1 MDRDHLLTELDRT
14 GAVMMTYR
22 LITEAGPIYHSMK
35 VSLMEDDNRFLVI
48 GIADVDEEI
57 KQRREVERVKEEKIA
72 YDRIRALAGD
82 FVSIFSVEP
91 TSGRYRK
98 FTASSSFED
107 AISSKEGADFF
118 ADCIRQAKR
127 QIHPDDVNRFLD
139 VITKDNVLAE
149 VEAHGVFSV
158 SYRLMRGGAPRYVQL
173 RAATV
178 EDADGYTL
186 IIGINDIDSQVKQE
200 EEYKKR
206 IAQAQREANQDVLTG
221 VKNRHAYLE
230 AEERLD
236 QQIAEHREGDFAVV
250 ILDVNDLKLINDT
263 EGHKAGDQYLK
274 DASSI
279 IAGIFKNSTIYRV
292 GGDEF
297 CTIVQDMDYE
307 RIDDLLKDM
316 EDHNAR
322 AIRTGGVVI
331 ACGMAKYEGD
341 TNAAAVFERADQNMY
356 QNKSDLKEGRAVR

>member
-1 MDRDHLLTELDRT
+1 VFICTGNDGGSQWSNVALTSKVMKTEILTQSATWKVPTNISQYDNAQVVVFGGGGGGSASGGGGGGGHRKVWT
-14 GAVMMTYR
+14 G
-22 LITEAGPIYHSMK
+22 
-35 VSLMEDDNRFLVI
+35 
-48 GIADVDEEI
+48 
-57 KQRREVERVKEEKIA
+57 
-72 YDRIRALAGD
+72 
-82 FVSIFSVEP
+82 
-91 TSGRYRK
+91 K

-316 EDHNAR
+316 ENHNAR

-356 QNKSDLKEGRAVR
+356 QNKSDLKEGRAIR